1 MKVKGVLLKF
11 DVPNGDGLHDAISK
25 DCKIDIPDKVPI
37 VDECA
42 MEYPPIGFA
51 NVTRT
56 NEGLIFKGEVVSPYS
71 DAIAGMIKDNKT
83 VGAGGYYTEVKRDV
97 HGFIFEMTLRAVC
110 CVGMPV
116 NPDYKF
122 EIVKDESQYSDES

>member
-11 DVPNGDGLHDAISK
+11 DVPNAFHSVISK

-37 VDECA
+37 IHNFDMA
-42 MEYPPIGFA
+42 HQPIGFC

-56 NEGLIFKGEVVSPYS
+56 NEGLIFEGDVASPYGEI
-71 DAIAGMIKDNKT
+71 IAEMIKNGET
-83 VGAGGYYTEVKRDV
+83 AGAGGRYNKVKRDEK
-97 HGFIFEMTLRAVC
+97 GLITEMALREVSY
-110 CVGMPV
+110 VRVPV

-122 EIVKDESQYSDES
+122 EIVTEGEEDL

>member
-11 DVPNGDGLHDAISK
+11 DVPNANHSVISK

-37 VDECA
+37 LHEFDTSH
-42 MEYPPIGFA
+42 PSIGFA

-56 NEGLIFKGEVVSPYS
+56 NEGLIFEGNAMSPYS
-71 DAIAGMIKDNKT
+71 DVIAGMIKNGET
-83 VGAGGYYTEVKRDV
+83 AGVGGYYNKVKRDEK
-97 HGFIFEMTLRAVC
+97 GLITEMSLRAVSY
-110 CVGMPV
+110 VNAPV

-122 EIVKDESQYSDES
+122 EIVEESEE

>member
-11 DVPNGDGLHDAISK
+11 DVPNAFHSVISK

-37 VDECA
+37 IHDFD
-42 MEYPPIGFA
+42 MTHPPIGFC

-56 NEGLIFKGEVVSPYS
+56 NEGLIFEGDVTSPYS
-71 DAIAGMIKDNKT
+71 EIIAGMIKNGET
-83 VGAGGYYTEVKRDV
+83 AGAGGHYTKVKRDEK
-97 HGFIFEMTLRAVC
+97 GLITEMALREVSY
-110 CVGMPV
+110 VRVPV

-122 EIVKDESQYSDES
+122 EIDKDESEDSE